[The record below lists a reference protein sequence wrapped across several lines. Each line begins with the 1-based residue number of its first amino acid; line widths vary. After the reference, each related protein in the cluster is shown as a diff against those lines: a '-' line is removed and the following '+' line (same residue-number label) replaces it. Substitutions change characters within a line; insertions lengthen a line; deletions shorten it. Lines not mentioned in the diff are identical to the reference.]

1 MQSRKSRRPP
11 KVRVDAVASVVPA
24 ERPGPEGGKRDANR
38 KARSSQLA
46 SAALDLM
53 LARGVE
59 AVTIDEI
66 VSRAGVAKGSFY
78 RYFRDKEDLVR
89 ALVDPIERPLRE
101 AFDRCKRTLEAQTS
115 DATLAGAYGLF
126 AAELAAVIF
135 DNAAL
140 VRLYLQERRGPIEG
154 ARTPIAELARFVDRG
169 GFELASFASQRG
181 LTRPGDSRVSAA
193 VVVGAAEHL
202 AAMALA
208 GDETLRDPSVAME
221 FISIILDGVRASP
234 AAASVERAGK
244 NAR

>member
-1 MQSRKSRRPP
+1 MQTRKSRRP
-11 KVRVDAVASVVPA
+11 KVHVDAVPTVVPV

-38 KARSSQLA
+38 KARTSQLA

-66 VSRAGVAKGSFY
+66 VSKAGVAKGSFY

-101 AFDRCKRTLEAQTS
+101 AFERCKSTLDSKTTDE
-115 DATLAGAYGLF
+115 TLAAAYGLF
-126 AAELAAVIF
+126 AAELATVIF
-135 DNAAL
+135 ENASL
-140 VRLYLQERRGPIEG
+140 VRLYLQERRGPNEG
-154 ARTPIAELARFVDRG
+154 ARKPIAAMARFVDRG
-169 GFELASFASQRG
+169 GFELASFANQRK

-221 FISIILDGVRASP
+221 FISIILDGVRAEKP
-234 AAASVERAGK
+234 GHAASSET
-244 NAR
+244 